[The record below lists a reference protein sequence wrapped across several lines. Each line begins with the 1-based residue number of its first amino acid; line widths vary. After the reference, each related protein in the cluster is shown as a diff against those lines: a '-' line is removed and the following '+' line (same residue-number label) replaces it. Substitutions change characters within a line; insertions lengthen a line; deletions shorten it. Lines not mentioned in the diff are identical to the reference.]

1 MKDNLD
7 EFTEKLNNDDD
18 VWTYWG
24 DNTKEVSFI
33 PSLVSDKRQIVFIL
47 NMDSDYAKKLSY
59 NDVWNLYFGE
69 DVLTYFLDYRYKD
82 KFINNDRLNRNA
94 STTDRE
100 SAIMFGLP
108 ISLVEGVFV
117 GRKIE
122 NDKASLYYIKSKLPD
137 CYICNLDGK
146 VIVGN

>member
-1 MKDNLD
+1 
-7 EFTEKLNNDDD
+7 
-18 VWTYWG
+18 
-24 DNTKEVSFI
+24 
-33 PSLVSDKRQIVFIL
+33 
-47 NMDSDYAKKLSY
+47 MDSEYAKKLTY
-59 NDVWNLYFGE
+59 NDVWNLDFE
-69 DVLTYFLDYRYKD
+69 EETLIPFLDYRYAD

-108 ISLVEGVFV
+108 SKLIEGVLV

-122 NDKASLYYIKSKLPD
+122 NDDQSLNYIKSKLSD

-146 VIVGN
+146 VIVSNE